1 MSVAPYQ
8 VAIVPIQY
16 KDTMKEVAD
25 KLYADLTAAG
35 IEVLLDDRN
44 ERPGVKFADS
54 ELLGFPV
61 RIVVG
66 DKNLPNVE
74 VKVRTAETP
83 EMVPATEA
91 AEKVAKIVKDELAKL
106 NA

>member
-1 MSVAPYQ
+1 MVC
-8 VAIVPIQY
+8 VPKTIISDFA
-16 KDTMKEVAD
+16 KVVE
-25 KLYADLTAAG
+25 AAG
-35 IEVLLDDRN
+35 IEVVLDDRN

-74 VKVRTAETP
+74 VKVRTAEAP

-91 AEKVAKIVKDELAKL
+91 AEKVAKIVKDELVELLRRNRK
-106 NA
+106 